1 MGDKKKEQLEASYE
15 QVVSLYDAADALIAS
30 VKAAPQDS
38 QEAQY
43 RMVAPLVE
51 QLESSADI
59 LTEEYI
65 HLAENDSGVP
75 CARSRKVVESTLR
88 KTLIAI
94 DSFFKAA
101 AENHRSEL
109 NGIFGAVLPLVQT
122 AKQQLFKVIGAFAE
136 LIDLSLGRI
145 LSKSDTERLKSEEP
159 KVAEMLA
166 RSAKENSQGRN

>member
-1 MGDKKKEQLEASYE
+1 MGDKKLEHLEASYE

-43 RMVAPLVE
+43 RLVAPLVE

-65 HLAENDSGVP
+65 HLAENDSGIP
-75 CARSRKVVESTLR
+75 CTRSRKVVESTLR
-88 KTLIAI
+88 KTLTAI
-94 DSFFKAA
+94 DGFFKSA
-101 AENHRSEL
+101 AENPRSEL
-109 NGIFGAVLPLVQT
+109 NGVFGSVLPLVQS

-145 LSKSDTERLKSEEP
+145 LNKSDAERLAKQEP

-166 RSAKENSQGRN
+166 RAAKENSQGRT

>member
-1 MGDKKKEQLEASYE
+1 MDDKKKEHLEASYE

-30 VKAAPQDS
+30 VKAAPEDS

-88 KTLIAI
+88 KTVTAI
-94 DSFFKAA
+94 DAFFKSA
-101 AENHRSEL
+101 AENHRAEL
-109 NGIFGAVLPLVQT
+109 NGIFGAVLPLVQS
-122 AKQQLFKVIGAFAE
+122 AKQQLFKAIGAFSQ

-145 LSKSDTERLKSEEP
+145 LSKTDVERLKAEEP
-159 KVAEMLA
+159 KVAAMLD
-166 RSAKENSQGRN
+166 RVAKENSQGRN